1 MKGAKPYIQ
10 IVRDSLAD
18 VPPPAWLSPMAKEV
32 WIDTV
37 SDLSGRKILTRD
49 NLPSVANYCIA
60 LGQVREAEEEVQ
72 RMGLLIKVYAITKD
86 GEAVVT
92 GVKKNPALQVQK
104 DAMNTARLIGAELG
118 TTPISRSRPTLAN
131 SDDTD
136 DLFDF

>member
-1 MKGAKPYIQ
+1 MKGAKPHIQ
-10 IVRDSLAD
+10 IVRNSLAD
-18 VPPPAWLSPMAKEV
+18 VPPPAWITDLAKEV
-32 WIDTV
+32 WVEVV
-37 SDLSGRKILTRD
+37 SDLSERKILTRD

-60 LGQVREAEEEVQ
+60 LGQVREAELEVQ
-72 RMGLLIKVYAITKD
+72 RMGLLIKVYSITKE

-118 TTPISRSRPTLAN
+118 TSPTSRSRPSLATN
-131 SDDTD
+131 EDQD

>member
-1 MKGAKPYIQ
+1 MKRTLVFLVSLFLCANSVFAAKA
-10 IVRDSLAD
+10 V
-18 VPPPAWLSPMAKEV
+18 K
-32 WIDTV
+32 
-37 SDLSGRKILTRD
+37 
-49 NLPSVANYCIA
+49 
-60 LGQVREAEEEVQ
+60 
-72 RMGLLIKVYAITKD
+72 
-86 GEAVVT
+86 AVVT